1 MIVYYLIPSEGSFD
15 RHARVGGAVGC
26 QTSRLVQAER
36 SLISQ
41 GPLSWKI
48 ETRFYIFFFFFFF
61 SVIEG
66 VHLIK
71 PGRLNF
77 VLIC

>member
-1 MIVYYLIPSEGSFD
+1 MIMYYLIPSEGSFD

-26 QTSRLVQAER
+26 QTSRLVQPER

-48 ETRFYIFFFFFFF
+48 ETRFCLFYFF

-71 PGRLNF
+71 PGRLNS